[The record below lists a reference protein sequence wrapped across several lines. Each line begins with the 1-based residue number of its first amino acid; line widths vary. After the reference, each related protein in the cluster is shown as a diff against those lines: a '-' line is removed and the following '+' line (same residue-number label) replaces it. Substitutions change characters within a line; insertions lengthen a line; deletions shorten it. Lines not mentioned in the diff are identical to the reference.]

1 MRKILQKSGLLLLA
15 IFSLGLTSLFAQV
28 PQAINFQA
36 IARDA
41 ESNPMVNTNIQ
52 IRLSVVD
59 ETPEGTVVYQELRAL
74 QTNAYGS
81 FSFQI
86 GVGANFVT
94 IGTMQEIEWE
104 NGSKFLKIDYDP
116 TNTFTFNLTLGTIE
130 FVSVP
135 YAFAAETVVFI
146 DATGAENGDVLVYNE
161 ATGKFEPGTVTA
173 GSVTWNNVQDKPDFA
188 AVATSGDYDD
198 LTNLPTLFD
207 GQYSSLSGVPVVD
220 GSETT
225 IIAGSNVTVTGSGTT
240 ADPYIVTATG
250 GGASLLPP
258 TVSVAAAS
266 DVQIITAQLNGVVN
280 PNGLSTTV
288 VFEYGLTSSYGSTV
302 NAVETPVTGTAN
314 ANVSKPL
321 TGLIGNTT
329 YHYRVKA
336 TNAVNVAY
344 SSDMTFTTTFPLIP
358 IVTTSEYSDIKGNS
372 AKAGGSVTNNGGSA
386 VTAQGLCWSTTPNPT
401 TANNTSTSFTAV
413 MTSLSPN
420 TTYYVRAYA
429 TNIAGTGYGNEISF
443 NSGRLIGSS
452 YAGGLVFY
460 NDGAGHG
467 LVCAESDQSTG
478 AEWGCI
484 GTAIGGTST
493 AINTGAANTNAIVAG
508 CSTAGIAAKLCYDL
522 SLNSYT
528 DWYLPSKDELGLMY
542 TNLHTQSLGNF
553 AATYYWSSSEYSGDE
568 ADYAWRQGFSNGGQY
583 HTSKYLT
590 YYVRAVR
597 AF

>member
-1 MRKILQKSGLLLLA
+1 
-15 IFSLGLTSLFAQV
+15 
-28 PQAINFQA
+28 
-36 IARDA
+36 
-41 ESNPMVNTNIQ
+41 
-52 IRLSVVD
+52 
-59 ETPEGTVVYQELRAL
+59 
-74 QTNAYGS
+74 
-81 FSFQI
+81 

-161 ATGKFEPGTVTA
+161 ATGKFEPGTATA
-173 GSVTWNNVQDKPDFA
+173 GSVTWDNVQDKPNFA
-188 AVATSGDYDD
+188 TVATSGSYND
-198 LTNLPTLFD
+198 LTD
-207 GQYSSLSGVPVVD
+207 VPQID

-240 ADPYIVTATG
+240 GDPYIVTATG

-258 TVSVAAAS
+258 TVSVTAAS

-358 IVTTSEYSDIKGNS
+358 TVTTSEYSDVKGNS
-372 AKAGGSVTNNGGSA
+372 AKAGGAVTNNGGSA

-401 TANNTSTSFTAV
+401 TANNTTTSFTAV
-413 MTSLSPN
+413 MASLSPN

-478 AEWGCI
+478 AEWGCY

-522 SLNSYT
+522 SLNTYT

-553 AATYYWSSSEYSGDE
+553 AAERYWSSSECSGNEAYGAWKQNFSDGSQYNSYKYSTG
-568 ADYAWRQGFSNGGQY
+568 
-583 HTSKYLT
+583 
-590 YYVRAVR
+590 YVRAVR